1 MSTLMWWLIPIFAV
15 LIGVGI
21 AALVTYFRRPPENHD
36 LGQFASM
43 QAAMKKSHGNV
54 NRDRS

>member
-1 MSTLMWWLIPIFAV
+1 MWWLIPIFAV